1 MGWGYGMMWNKAGMR
16 AAAARLVGHFSTG
29 IAFAQR
35 IILWFSPR
43 RFSET
48 VDLGREV
55 SMTYGCRQAKR
66 LVVLVVGATV
76 LLLGLVLLFLPG
88 PGLITIVLGL
98 SILASECVWARQI
111 LERLRERLSFFRM
124 LLRRPFRSPRDGTSK
139 PRLIQGLQRF
149 RATFRRR

>member
-1 MGWGYGMMWNKAGMR
+1 MP
-16 AAAARLVGHFSTG
+16 AAARFGGHFSSG

-35 IILWFSPR
+35 VILWFSPR

-48 VDLGREV
+48 VDLGKEV

-111 LERLRERLSFFRM
+111 LKHFRQWLSFLRIP
-124 LLRRPFRSPRDGTSK
+124 RRPFCSPRDGTSK

-149 RATFRRR
+149 RATLFRRR

>member
-1 MGWGYGMMWNKAGMR
+1 
-16 AAAARLVGHFSTG
+16 
-29 IAFAQR
+29 
-35 IILWFSPR
+35 
-43 RFSET
+43 
-48 VDLGREV
+48 
-55 SMTYGCRQAKR
+55 MTYRCKQAKR